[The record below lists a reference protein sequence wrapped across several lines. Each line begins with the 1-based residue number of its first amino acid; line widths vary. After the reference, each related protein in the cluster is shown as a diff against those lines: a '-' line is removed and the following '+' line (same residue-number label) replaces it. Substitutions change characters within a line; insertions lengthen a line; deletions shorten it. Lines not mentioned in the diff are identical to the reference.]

1 MIFALSISLSNR
13 PQALGAVGKLSTN
26 GNGWRRC
33 NKSGNEHLYCNPYS
47 IAILFS
53 QKQLKLKVSR
63 ALFVLICHYRED
75 NNNLLS

>member
-1 MIFALSISLSNR
+1 MGMGGEGVTNQEMNTHTAIPIQLLS
-13 PQALGAVGKLSTN
+13 
-26 GNGWRRC
+26 
-33 NKSGNEHLYCNPYS
+33 YS
-47 IAILFS
+47 VLS

>member
-33 NKSGNEHLYCNPYS
+33 NKSGNEHLYCNPYL
-47 IAILFS
+47 IAIRQANLKNNSSKTSKINVEYGKLLF
-53 QKQLKLKVSR
+53 QGTE
-63 ALFVLICHYRED
+63 F
-75 NNNLLS
+75 

>member
-47 IAILFS
+47 ISILFS
-53 QKQLKLKVSR
+53 LKSKTAKIKGFSGTFCFDLP
-63 ALFVLICHYRED
+63 
-75 NNNLLS
+75 LSGG

>member
-1 MIFALSISLSNR
+1 MGMGGEGVTNQEMNTYTAIPIQLLS
-13 PQALGAVGKLSTN
+13 
-26 GNGWRRC
+26 
-33 NKSGNEHLYCNPYS
+33 YS
-47 IAILFS
+47 VLS